1 MTILKRSWRRATIVA
16 TSFGLAACSLTQ
28 SGCGAEDDL
37 LPVTSKGLLLGTT
50 DYGDIWKPYWEH
62 EHSVYFRNNKLTDF
76 QITSAQR
83 SSSSS
88 GCSTSEYDFVNGTS
102 VSIPASRVVEV
113 LNVDSGDCRNS
124 SNVWKFNLT
133 QSSCSG
139 TTYSLYVR
147 GDGRVSTNGTTFASS
162 STNTSLSFCG
172 SSVTVNLQGRGSFY
186 GTGVYITI
194 GADSFGDLGPSRDA
208 SSENKLTVTSYNT
221 YLGTDSKPERCE
233 RAEALKSALSSINS
247 DVLVL
252 EEMNLRE
259 SGCTDGLE
267 LAAYLWTGDGTEAGD
282 DALEN
287 NSYANSTSGTGTSP
301 QKAGVFPYISQF
313 VSGIAVN
320 GDESETGGV
329 VILSKYPVTMIK
341 NSTFPGSHRKTA
353 EQKGFL
359 VAKVTKGTKDYYV
372 VATHPDATSSYRDD
386 QIGDIRSYLTTTGD
400 IPASARVILA
410 GDLNTDGKDGE
421 LANIGVSL
429 GYASATNTYASQTN
443 TQYFAL
449 SRYSPVNFYKCCKG
463 NENID
468 WVQPMSSVNPARSFT
483 APSSFSWY
491 VHPVRDV
498 NFKFTELSDHFAV
511 TGMFTY

>member
-1 MTILKRSWRRATIVA
+1 MTIRKRAWRRTTVLA
-16 TSFGLAACSLTQ
+16 TSLGLAVCGLSQ
-28 SGCGAEDDL
+28 SGCGAGDGP
-37 LPVTSKGLLLGTT
+37 LPVTSQGLQLGTT
-50 DYGDIWKPYWEH
+50 DFGDIWKPYWEH
-62 EHSVYFRNNKLTDF
+62 EHAVYFRNNKLTEF

-113 LNVDSGDCRNS
+113 LNVDSADCRNS

-133 QSSCSG
+133 KSDCTG
-139 TTYSLYVR
+139 TTYPIYVR
-147 GDGRVSTNGTTFASS
+147 GDGRVSTDGATFASS
-162 STNTSLSFCG
+162 STNTSLNFCG
-172 SSVTVNLQGRGSFY
+172 SSVAVNLYGRGSFY
-186 GTGVYITI
+186 ATGVYITI
-194 GADSFGDLGPSRDA
+194 GADSFGELGPSRDA
-208 SSENKLTVTSYNT
+208 SNENKLTVTSYNT
-221 YLGTDSKPERCE
+221 YLGTDTKPERCE
-233 RAEALKSALSSINS
+233 RAEALKTALASIGS

-267 LAAYLWTGDGTEAGD
+267 LAAYLWTGDGTETGD
-282 DALEN
+282 DILEN
-287 NSYANSTSGTGTSP
+287 NSYANSQSGTGTSP
-301 QKAGVFPYISQF
+301 QKAGAFPYISQF
-313 VSGIAVN
+313 VSGIAVD
-320 GDESETGGV
+320 GDENETGGV

-341 NSTFPGSHRKTA
+341 NVTFGHRRTA

-372 VATHPDATSSYRDD
+372 VATHPDWKSGYRDD
-386 QIGDIRSYLTTTGD
+386 QIGDIEGYLTTTGD
-400 IPASARVILA
+400 IPANARVILA
-410 GDLNTDGKDGE
+410 GDLNTDGKSGQ
-421 LANIGVSL
+421 LAGLGVDV
-429 GYASATNTYASQTN
+429 GYAGATNTYANQTN
-443 TQYFAL
+443 TQYFPV
-449 SRYSPVNFYKCCKG
+449 SRYSPVDFYKCCTG

-468 WVQPMSSVNPARSFT
+468 WVQPMVSVNPARSFT

-498 NFKFTELSDHFAV
+498 NFRFAELSDHFAV